1 MPKPIHPYQ
10 VLVRPLI
17 TEKGTMLSAIDK
29 YLFEVHA
36 DANKIQIKQAV
47 ELAFSVRVHHV
58 NTLTVHGKTKRR
70 GRQRI
75 PSTSRSWKKAVVT
88 LEPGEKI
95 EVFAGV

>member
-17 TEKGTMLSAIDK
+17 TEKGTALGALDK
-29 YLFEVHA
+29 YPFEVHVG
-36 DANKIQIKQAV
+36 ANKIQIKAAV
-47 ELAFSVRVHHV
+47 ELAFGVKVRAV

-75 PSTSRSWKKAVVT
+75 PSTGRSWKKAIVT

-95 EVFAGV
+95 ELFAGV